1 MVEPHIPVI
10 TIDGPGGAGKGTLG
24 RLLAHELHY
33 HFLDSGALY
42 RLLVIAADH
51 HGIEIQQ
58 EASLCV
64 LGEHMDV
71 QFVLDDPYHP
81 PRVIFE
87 NEDVS
92 EKIRLET
99 TGNMA
104 SKLAAIPAVRDSLL
118 NRQRAFKQ
126 PPGLVADGR
135 DMGTV
140 VFPEADLKIF
150 LTASAE
156 ERAQRRFKELQAKQI
171 DVKLS
176 YLLEEIQARDER
188 DANRSVA
195 PLRPADDAIILDTT
209 HLDITQALKLM
220 KAEVAARLS
229 SL

>member
-1 MVEPHIPVI
+1 MSDHIPLI

-24 RLLAHELHY
+24 RLLARDLNF

-42 RLLVIAADH
+42 RLLVVAAER
-51 HGIEIQQ
+51 HGISLDQ
-58 EASLCV
+58 ESSLCV

-71 QFVLDDPYHP
+71 QFLLDDPYLP

-87 NEDVS
+87 GEDVS

-104 SKLAAIPAVRDSLL
+104 SRLAVLPAIRESLL
-118 NRQRAFKQ
+118 ARQRSFLQ

-140 VFPEADLKIF
+140 VFPEADLKIY
-150 LTASAE
+150 LTASAY
-156 ERAQRRFKELQAKQI
+156 ERAQRRFKELQDKQM

-176 YLLEEIQARDER
+176 HLLEEIQARDAR

-195 PLRPADDAIILDTT
+195 PLRPADDAVIIDTT
-209 HLDITQALKLM
+209 ALDINQALAVIKKMVPTALM
-220 KAEVAARLS
+220 GR
-229 SL
+229 

>member
-1 MVEPHIPVI
+1 MSDHIPVI

-24 RLLAHELHY
+24 RLLANDLKF

-42 RLLVIAADH
+42 RLLVVAAEG
-51 HGIEIQQ
+51 HGIDLTQ

-87 NEDVS
+87 GEDVS
-92 EKIRLET
+92 EKIRSET
-99 TGNMA
+99 TGNLA
-104 SKLAAIPAVRDSLL
+104 SKLAVSPAIRECLL
-118 NRQRAFKQ
+118 TRQRSFLQ

-150 LTASAE
+150 LTASAQ
-156 ERAQRRFKELQAKQI
+156 ERAQRRFRELQDKQM

-176 YLLEEIQARDER
+176 HLLEEIQARDAR

-195 PLRPADDAIILDTT
+195 PLRPADDAVIIDTT
-209 HLDITQALKLM
+209 DLDANQALAVVKE
-220 KAEVAARLS
+220 EVRARMGK
-229 SL
+229 